1 MELLFDNVRHHT
13 IEQPAQSS
21 DNQPITLKDLIL
33 YIRDNMMTEKKE
45 LFVEKDTVYAKSSGL
60 YNFQRKICTD

>member
-13 IEQPAQSS
+13 IEQPAQSA
-21 DNQPITLKDLIL
+21 DNQPSTLKDLIL

-45 LFVEKDTVYAKSSGL
+45 LFVEKDTVYA
-60 YNFQRKICTD
+60 